1 MAAVCTDSI
10 PFINK
15 LRDGSTPATFQ
26 WAAITALFLSVAWV
40 LAKAVYN
47 LYFHPL
53 AKLPGP
59 FWGRV
64 SLFWRFWHTMS
75 GRSHR
80 AIERQHKKYGP
91 VFRVSP
97 NELSFASVDSW
108 KTIYGF
114 PPPGQPHLVKSEFY
128 DIYGAGFK
136 TGCIGSERDPQ
147 QHASKK
153 KNLSAAFSTKALNAQ
168 EALVQK
174 CWDQFVE
181 KIGPLSRATPEGIN
195 IVKWFE
201 MVTFDILGEMA
212 FGESFHCIEEEKHHF
227 WLDLILD
234 HLQEIT
240 LVDNLRRFPF
250 LVTLGKLILPSL
262 TVQVREKHTGYS
274 RAKVQK
280 RLDAENTRH
289 DFLTNM
295 VSKVKSGV
303 VSREEMTA
311 HASTLIIAGGETTAH
326 TLSSIVFYVLKTP
339 GCMDK
344 LLDEVRT
351 RYSSYDEIDATS
363 ALQLPYLQAVIQ
375 EALRMHPSG
384 AQGFPRTSPGMVIDG
399 HFVPPGTEVYTSAWT
414 VVHDPANFHEPYIFK
429 PERWIDP
436 SCTDIKEASQP
447 FSLGYRACIGRN
459 FAFIE
464 MALCLAKM
472 AYKYDWE
479 LVDKSL
485 DWEAESRCY
494 IMWWKAPIRVRLTDR
509 KDLRDRKGF
518 EE

>member
-1 MAAVCTDSI
+1 MAVFRTDTI
-10 PFINK
+10 PLINK
-15 LRDGSTPATFQ
+15 LNDGSTVTFQ
-26 WAAITALFLSVAWV
+26 WAIITASLLSVAW
-40 LAKAVYN
+40 LLGKAVYN

-53 AKLPGP
+53 AKFPGP

-64 SLFWRFWHTMS
+64 SLFWRFWHTMG
-75 GRSHR
+75 GRAHR
-80 AIERQHKKYGP
+80 AIETQHQKYGS

-108 KTIYGF
+108 KTIYGY
-114 PPPGQPHLVKSEFY
+114 PPPGQPHVVKGEFY

-147 QHASKK
+147 QHALKK

-174 CWDQFVE
+174 CWDQFVQ
-181 KIGPLSRATPEGIN
+181 KIGPLSRATPAGID

-212 FGESFHCIEEEKHHF
+212 FGEKKHHF

-240 LVDNLRRFPF
+240 LVDNLRRFKF
-250 LVTLGKLILPSL
+250 LATLGKWIVPSL
-262 TVQVREKHTGYS
+262 TVRVREKHTGYS

-280 RLDAENTRH
+280 RLDTENTRH
-289 DFLTNM
+289 DFFTNL
-295 VSKVKSGV
+295 VSLVKSGQ

-326 TLSSIVFYVLKTP
+326 TLSSIVFYVLTTP
-339 GCMDK
+339 GSAEK
-344 LLDEVRT
+344 LWSEIRA
-351 RYSSYDEIDATS
+351 RYNSYDEIDATS

-375 EALRMHPSG
+375 EALRIHPSG
-384 AQGFPRTSPGMVIDG
+384 AQGFPRNSPGIVIDG

-414 VVHDPANFHEPYIFK
+414 VVHDPANFHEPYAFK

-436 SCTDIKEASQP
+436 ECTDIKEASQP

-464 MALCLAKM
+464 MALCIAKM

-485 DWEAESRCY
+485 DWEASSRCY

-509 KDLRDRKGF
+509 KGL
-518 EE
+518 